1 MLDSAGHLAQAERV
15 EAFLTTLRGGS
26 PYREWVV
33 IAWFYS
39 ALHYVE
45 AFLVTKSAVYRNHD
59 LRRAEMR
66 RHEET
71 RAILADYQQ
80 LHEAAGE
87 ARYEG
92 TPFIGRNLTELE
104 PVFLRVKAAMRQALG
119 AAP

>member
-1 MLDSAGHLAQAERV
+1 MVVVRTENG
-15 EAFLTTLRGGS
+15 
-26 PYREWVV
+26 WVV

-92 TPFIGRNLTELE
+92 TPFIERNLTDLE